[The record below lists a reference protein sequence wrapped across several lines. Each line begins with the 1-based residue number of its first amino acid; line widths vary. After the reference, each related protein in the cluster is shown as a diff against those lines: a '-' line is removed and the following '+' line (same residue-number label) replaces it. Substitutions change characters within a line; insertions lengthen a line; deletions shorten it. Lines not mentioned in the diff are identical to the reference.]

1 MVHIFFINGVSK
13 TQKLPGGMFFISSC
27 NQIFIGAII
36 FYKLF
41 LTRTIQTVIIQM
53 LTVHIKVLFL
63 IGLFSLTILF
73 ACLVS
78 DLDRLQD
85 ICQYERLII

>member
-78 DLDRLQD
+78 DLDRL
-85 ICQYERLII
+85 